1 MSGKKNR
8 EQVSWRL
15 KEPHYQT
22 FNDWCNAQDNVQESL
37 TNIVLHLIERF
48 GNRNIRDFDIQKA
61 LYQDLLSKNQTEDE
75 ISEKNFDNEEEEK
88 LPQEISSDK
97 EQGTEDL
104 EVQEDD
110 IYKELDPDN
119 L

>member
-61 LYQDLLSKNQTEDE
+61 LYQDLLSKNQIEEDHSPKITEDE
-75 ISEKNFDNEEEEK
+75 NEEQTTESISSDNEEVNEDPEE
-88 LPQEISSDK
+88 
-97 EQGTEDL
+97 
-104 EVQEDD
+104 QEDD
-110 IYKELDPDN
+110 IYKGLDPDN

>member
-61 LYQDLLSKNQTEDE
+61 LYQDLLSKNQVEDDLSQNR
-75 ISEKNFDNEEEEK
+75 SEDDKVEPTSET
-88 LPQEISSDK
+88 ISSDH
-97 EQGTEDL
+97 EQVTEDP

-110 IYKELDPDN
+110 LYKGLDPDN